1 MSIGKLRLAAA
12 ALALAAT
19 GSGVA
24 AAQDNSNIQGEVV
37 VTAQRASAGY
47 LADVQ
52 PVVGLRRTADSAIQR
67 VQFTSDSR
75 EEDVRKRE
83 IHAMLEAAIRR
94 AESAGVEL
102 VTGDFE
108 LTKVTLANYKGLLF
122 QRGSRPDTSEIG
134 LFVKAGLAGS
144 VGSAQERIDNFV
156 KGVPANGRAL
166 IEKRSGIT
174 LTIKNPDQYRTEIV
188 KLIAAEGLKTAAAFG
203 PDYGVDVSGL
213 NEQLAWAQASPTEV
227 FLYLPYDFTVRPKG

>member
-1 MSIGKLRLAAA
+1 MTRGKMWLAAA
-12 ALALAAT
+12 VLTLAAP
-19 GSGVA
+19 V

-75 EEDVRKRE
+75 EEEVRKRE

-108 LTKVTLANYKGLLF
+108 LTKVTLANYKGLVF
-122 QRGSRPDTSEIG
+122 QRGGRPDTSEIG
-134 LFVKAGLAGS
+134 LFVKAGFAGS
-144 VGSAQERIDNFV
+144 VGSAQERID
-156 KGVPANGRAL
+156 GYIRAVPPNGRAL
-166 IEKRSGIT
+166 IEKRGGIT
-174 LTIKNPDQYRTEIV
+174 LTIKNPDQYRPEIV
-188 KLIAAEGLKTAAAFG
+188 KLVAAEALKTAAAFG

>member
-1 MSIGKLRLAAA
+1 MRIDKSWMAAA
-12 ALALAAT
+12 VLALT
-19 GSGVA
+19 SGGSGA
-24 AAQDNSNIQGEVV
+24 LAQDNSNIQGEVV

-47 LADVQ
+47 LANVQ
-52 PVVGLRRTADSAIQR
+52 PVVGLRRTADSAIQS
-67 VQFTSDSR
+67 VEFTSDSR
-75 EEDVRKRE
+75 EEEVRKRE

-94 AESAGVEL
+94 ADAAGVEL

-108 LTKVTLANYKGLLF
+108 LTKVTLANYKGLAF
-122 QRGSRPDTSEIG
+122 GRGPRPDTSDIE

-166 IEKRSGIT
+166 IEKRGGIT
-174 LTIKNPDQYRTEIV
+174 LTIKNLDQYRAEIV
-188 KLIAAEGLKTAAAFG
+188 KLVAAEGLKTAAAFG

-227 FLYLPYDFTVRPKG
+227 FLYLPYNFTVRPKG

>member
-1 MSIGKLRLAAA
+1 MSIGRVGLAAA
-12 ALALAAT
+12 VLALAA
-19 GSGVA
+19 GGGGV

-108 LTKVTLANYKGLLF
+108 LTKVTLTNYKGLVF
-122 QRGSRPDTSEIG
+122 QRGGRPDTSEIG

-144 VGSAQERIDNFV
+144 VGSAQERIDTFV

-166 IEKRSGIT
+166 IEKRGGIT

-188 KLIAAEGLKTAAAFG
+188 RLVAAEGLKTAAAFG
-203 PDYGVDVSGL
+203 PDYGVEVTGL

-227 FLYLPYDFTVRPKG
+227 FLYLPYNFSIRPK